1 MEARKM
7 SSSISTPK
15 SRKESTM
22 HLDIYI
28 TTVCTNCGEALLIAE
43 RAQSIAGLKVA
54 VINLDQPGQS
64 IPPHVVAVPTYV
76 LDGKVVSLGNPEREM
91 FLSMLRTELQRQI
104 KEKAS

>member
-1 MEARKM
+1 M
-7 SSSISTPK
+7 SSRVPLPG
-15 SRKESTM
+15 SREESTM

-54 VINLDQPGQS
+54 VVNLDQPGQR

-76 LDGKVVSLGNPEREM
+76 LDGNVVSLGNPEREQ
-91 FLSMLRTELQRQI
+91 FLSMLRTELQQQL
-104 KEKAS
+104 KEEAR